1 MQIPPFRPRT
11 VPELLDAAFQM
22 VRARFKELA
31 LVTLVI
37 LFPALVLQLA
47 LPPEWT
53 ALGTWVQSVLQNYA
67 TAAAV
72 LIVSDAY
79 LGRGSDVKGVLRRTL
94 DRFGSIF
101 GAAFV
106 QGFLIGLGT
115 LLCIVPGLIAAIIT
129 FAMPM
134 AVVLEGKTA
143 MEAYERS
150 KVLARDQWGRI
161 AGAYILAF
169 LLALLAGGGIGVA
182 VALLGGSALGTVAE
196 MLANVVFT
204 PFTAVVGTLLYYD
217 IRIRKE
223 AFDLEMLLGA
233 VDGPAAPAPA
243 M

>member
-1 MQIPPFRPRT
+1 
-11 VPELLDAAFQM
+11 LLDAAFQM
-22 VRARFKELA
+22 VRARFMELI

-37 LFPALVLQLA
+37 IFPALVLHLV
-47 LPPEWT
+47 LPPEW
-53 ALGTWVQSVLQNYA
+53 AAVGTLFQSVLQNYA

-72 LIVSDAY
+72 LIVADAY
-79 LGRGSDVKGVLRRTL
+79 LGRGSDVKSVLRRTL

-106 QGFLIGLGT
+106 QGFLIVLGV
-115 LLCIVPGLIAAIIT
+115 LLCIVPGIIAAIVT

-134 AVVLEGKTA
+134 AVVIEGASA

-150 KVLARDQWGRI
+150 NALARDQWGRI
-161 AGAYILAF
+161 AGAYLLAF
-169 LLALLAGGGIGVA
+169 LLAFLASGGIGFA
-182 VALLGGSALGTVAE
+182 ATLLGGSELGTVAE
-196 MLANVVFT
+196 MLATVVFT